1 MNADSAPSTAQRSH
15 RQEAFITALV
25 GWVPLSPG
33 FSLRQKLYHSI
44 FAKLG
49 SLVFIRPGAE
59 FVGADCIEVGNRV
72 SIQRGVRVDSK
83 GQNNRISLADWVHL
97 DRGVDIRTTG
107 DNCQIEIGEHTVVN
121 PYTCIHGPGSITIG
135 KDCLIASHVGIYA
148 NNHIFADPNCKIREQ
163 GLTCQGIAIG
173 DDCWLGAGV
182 KVIDGVTIGQGSV
195 IGAGAVV
202 TKDIPPYSIALG
214 VPAKV
219 IGQRQK
225 YPVPMVEMLVGDN

>member
-1 MNADSAPSTAQRSH
+1 MDAEFSAFTNERSR

-33 FSLRQKLYHSI
+33 SSLRQKLYRFI

-49 SLVFIRPGAE
+49 SPVFIRPGAQ
-59 FVGADCIEVGNRV
+59 FVGAGCIEVGNRV
-72 SIQRGVRVDSK
+72 SIQQGVRVDSK
-83 GQNNRISLADWVHL
+83 GKSNRIFLADWVHL
-97 DRGVDIRTTG
+97 DRGVDIRATG
-107 DNCQIEIGEHTVVN
+107 DNCQIEIGEHTAVN

-148 NNHIFADPNCKIREQ
+148 NNHIFADPNRKIREQ
-163 GLTCQGIAIG
+163 GLTCRGIVIG
-173 DDCWLGAGV
+173 DDCWLGTGV
-182 KVIDGVTIGQGSV
+182 KVVDGVTIGQGSV

-202 TKDIPPYSIALG
+202 TKDIPPYSIAVG

-219 IGQRQK
+219 IGQRQGQK
-225 YPVPMVEMLVGDN
+225 NSEVEAVNLP